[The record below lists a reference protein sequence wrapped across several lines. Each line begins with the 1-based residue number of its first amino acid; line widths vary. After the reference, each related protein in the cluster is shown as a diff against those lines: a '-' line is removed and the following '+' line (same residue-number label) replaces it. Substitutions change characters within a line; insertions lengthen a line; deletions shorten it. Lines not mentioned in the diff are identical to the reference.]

1 MLAKALFRMLMSGML
16 LVVALSAAMAL
27 PSAGVL
33 AKPSKGCV
41 AGGTGYVGTLSDGSV
56 LNWHGTYI
64 VSLCPDATGPQD
76 GDSNVQHRTY
86 PDGTTENYK
95 IVYST
100 ADLSDNGV
108 FCYWDMT
115 IDPTTDGPGYH
126 CPDGYVEGHLYWYIV
141 SSWGDSPYLE
151 PNGGTSSNP
160 NGIGVYK

>member
-1 MLAKALFRMLMSGML
+1 MSKKASLRFIASGF
-16 LVVALSAAMAL
+16 LVVVAILSAFAM
-27 PSAGVL
+27 PSGDAT

-41 AGGTGYVGTLSDGSV
+41 DGGMGYVGTLDDGSV

-64 VSLCPDATGPQD
+64 ISLCPGATGPQD

-95 IVYST
+95 VVYST
-100 ADLSDNGV
+100 ADLTGDGV
-108 FCYWDMT
+108 FCYWDLT
-115 IDPTTDGPGYH
+115 VDPGLGG
-126 CPDGYVEGHLYWYIV
+126 DGYYCPAGPDQGHLYWYIV